1 MAITVKQIQSFDP
14 VSGASAGVVQESA
27 GEPFAEY
34 LKTGAK
40 TLKDI
45 FTEASEKYQVPFS
58 LLTAVGM
65 QESTFRADAV
75 SKAGAQGIMQL
86 MPKTAAGLGVTDSFD
101 PEQNING
108 GAKYLREL
116 LDKYDGNISFALAAY
131 NAGGNNVDKYGGIPP
146 FKETQNYVEKVLGY
160 MNTGVTLPDGT
171 VTKGTPVTAAAPGEE
186 EINTASSANDTGF
199 SARLRS
205 LLFSYNDYLKFIEL
219 YLQLIAMRN
228 KKTEEEQEKQ
238 EQEAYQAYK
247 NQQQSPAAR
256 NLFTTGTTLI

>member
-1 MAITVKQIQSFDP
+1 MSIKVAQIQSADP
-14 VSGASAGVVQESA
+14 TGAVSASVITGQPEES
-27 GEPFAEY
+27 FSDY
-34 LKTGAK
+34 MKTGGK
-40 TLKDI
+40 TLTDI
-45 FTEASEKYQVPFS
+45 FEEAAEKYNVPFS

-101 PEQNING
+101 PEQNIMG

-160 MNTGVTLPDGT
+160 MTSGVTLPDGT
-171 VTKGTPVTAAAPGEE
+171 VTKGASVSTGENGSLVFTGPEAEDGSFAA
-186 EINTASSANDTGF
+186 S
-199 SARLRS
+199 LKS
-205 LLFSYNDYLKFIEL
+205 LLFSYDDYLKFIEI
-219 YLQLIAMRN
+219 YMNFISDRN
-228 KKTEEEQEKQ
+228 EKNEEEAAKD
-238 EQEAYQAYK
+238 EQRYQSYRYT
-247 NQQQSPAAR
+247 PAML
-256 NLFTTGTTLI
+256 NLYPDTTSL

>member
-1 MAITVKQIQSFDP
+1 MSVRVNSVTATDP
-14 VSGASAGVVQESA
+14 VTGASAGVIAGQPEES
-27 GEPFAEY
+27 FSEY
-34 LKTGAK
+34 MKTGEK

-45 FTEASEKYQVPFS
+45 FEEASAEYNVPFS

-101 PEQNING
+101 PEQNIRG

-116 LDKYDGNISFALAAY
+116 LDRYDGNISFALAAY

-146 FKETQNYVEKVLGY
+146 FKETQEYVEKVLGY

-171 VTKGTPVTAAAPGEE
+171 VTRGVPVESSEGNTVNEAAP
-186 EINTASSANDTGF
+186 DTPAADKGF
-199 SARLRS
+199 GATLRS
-205 LLFSYNDYLKFIEL
+205 LLFSYDDFLKFVEIYMSFINEINDKAEEDDQKKQDKNFSSYRYTPAMLNL
-219 YLQLIAMRN
+219 Y
-228 KKTEEEQEKQ
+228 
-238 EQEAYQAYK
+238 
-247 NQQQSPAAR
+247 P
-256 NLFTTGTTLI
+256 GTTNI

>member
-1 MAITVKQIQSFDP
+1 MAMKVTQINSTDPLSRAGATVI
-14 VSGASAGVVQESA
+14 SGQPD
-27 GEPFAEY
+27 EPFSEY
-34 LKTGAK
+34 LKTEEK

-45 FTEASEKYQVPFS
+45 FEEASAAYNVPFS

-101 PEQNING
+101 PEQNIMG

-116 LDKYDGNISFALAAY
+116 LDRYDGNVSFALAAY

-146 FKETQNYVEKVLGY
+146 FQETQNYVEKVLGY

-171 VTKGTPVTAAAPGEE
+171 VTKGESASEILGRSSGGSDSDAESGDFAA
-186 EINTASSANDTGF
+186 D
-199 SARLRS
+199 LRS
-205 LLFSYNDYLKFIEL
+205 LLFSYDDYLKFLEI
-219 YLQLIAMRN
+219 YLNFVSERKENA
-228 KKTEEEQEKQ
+228 EEEAGEKQ
-238 EQEAYQAYK
+238 QEF
-247 NQQQSPAAR
+247 QSYRYTPAML
-256 NLFTTGTTLI
+256 NLFPDTTKL

>member
-1 MAITVKQIQSFDP
+1 MAITVKQIQSLDP
-14 VSGASAGVVQESA
+14 VSGASTGVVQEST

-34 LKTGAK
+34 LKTGQK

-86 MPKTAAGLGVTDSFD
+86 MPKTAAGLGVSDSFD

-116 LDKYDGNISFALAAY
+116 LDKYNGNISFALAAY

-171 VTKGTPVTAAAPGEE
+171 VTKGTPVSSTSPGED
-186 EINTASSANDTGF
+186 EINTADSDSF
-199 SARLRS
+199 SAKLRS
-205 LLFSYNDYLKFIEL
+205 LLFSYNDYMKFIEL
-219 YLQLIAMRN
+219 YLRLVALRN
-228 KKTEEEQEKQ
+228 EKAEEENEKQ
-238 EQEAYQAYK
+238 EQDAYRAYQ
-247 NQQQSPAAR
+247 NSQSSPAAR
-256 NLFTTGTTLI
+256 SLFSTGTTLI

>member
-1 MAITVKQIQSFDP
+1 MAITVKQIQSLDP
-14 VSGASAGVVQESA
+14 VSGASTGVVQEST

-34 LKTGAK
+34 LKTGSK

-116 LDKYDGNISFALAAY
+116 LDKYDGNISYALAAY

-171 VTKGTPVTAAAPGEE
+171 VTKGTPVSAASPGEDE
-186 EINTASSANDTGF
+186 TNIASSANDNSF
-199 SARLRS
+199 SAKLRS
-205 LLFSYNDYLKFIEL
+205 LLFSYNDYMKFIEL
-219 YLQLIAMRN
+219 YLRLVALRN
-228 KKTEEEQEKQ
+228 EKAEEEQEKQ
-238 EQEAYQAYK
+238 EQDAYRAYK
-247 NQQQSPAAR
+247 NNQSSPAAR
-256 NLFTTGTTLI
+256 ALFSTGTTLI

>member
-1 MAITVKQIQSFDP
+1 MSVNVTKISSQDP
-14 VSGASAGVVQESA
+14 VSGAAATVVT
-27 GEPFAEY
+27 GEPEESFSEY
-34 LKTGAK
+34 MKTGK

-45 FTEASEKYQVPFS
+45 FEEASEKYNVPFS

-101 PEQNING
+101 PEQNIMG

-116 LDKYDGNISFALAAY
+116 LDRYDGNISFALAAY

-171 VTKGTPVTAAAPGEE
+171 VTKGVPASEITGGHTANGSGGADPEDRDF
-186 EINTASSANDTGF
+186 ASD
-199 SARLRS
+199 LRDF
-205 LLFSYNDYLKFIEL
+205 LFSYDDYLRFVEIYMKFASAQRED
-219 YLQLIAMRN
+219 A
-228 KKTEEEQEKQ
+228 KEDEEQQ
-238 EQEAYQAYK
+238 NEQSYQSYRYT
-247 NQQQSPAAR
+247 PAML
-256 NLFTTGTTLI
+256 NLFPDTSNL